1 MSTKKVA
8 LDKLKLVAPRMEK
21 AIEGIKTLEQW
32 QINIMKAAVK
42 GGATHKE
49 LSEASGL
56 KMAKVGYLLRKK

>member
-1 MSTKKVA
+1 MSTKTIA
-8 LDKLKLVAPRMEK
+8 LDKLALVIPRMEK
-21 AIEGIKTLEQW
+21 AIERLETLEQW